1 MPGLL
6 SSGQGDGSASLGMKT
21 RVKRGMF
28 AGLTAI
34 VLAAVFL
41 GAGALQPAPPV
52 ASDSVQALP
61 TGTSTTLFAPQPP
74 GDVGATI
81 TLLRTRIKGNEDDWR
96 SWSLLGL
103 AYLRKGTRSADP
115 TYYAK
120 AESALRRSLD
130 ITERPGFEAALGMG
144 VLANARHDFAS
155 ALRWGRAASEEN
167 PYNAHARGVVGD
179 ALTELGRY
187 GAATRAIQ
195 KMINLRPGL
204 TAYARVA
211 YARELH
217 GDVDGAI
224 EAMRRAYNAA
234 GHPADRA
241 WAAYHLGEL
250 YFGRGQ
256 LVRAEREYRRGA
268 QLAPGYPLAGAGLAK
283 VAAARGRVREGIS
296 RLRPVARKYPS
307 PEVVILL
314 GDLYHLAGKPS
325 EAGRQ
330 YDLVRAIERLY
341 RVNGV
346 NVDLE
351 LSLFDVDHGFD
362 RRAALKRARAEYAR
376 RKSIH
381 VADALGWAL
390 YANGR
395 YQEARRY
402 AREALRLGTRSALF
416 HFHAALIDLR
426 LGHLRSART
435 HLEQVAETNP
445 NFSFWNKDRARR
457 LLERLPGTTR

>member
-1 MPGLL
+1 ME
-6 SSGQGDGSASLGMKT
+6 T
-21 RVKRGMF
+21 RVKRGVV
-28 AGLTAI
+28 AGLAAI
-34 VLAAVFL
+34 VLAAAFL
-41 GAGALQPAPPV
+41 GAGALRPSPPV

-61 TGTSTTLFAPQPP
+61 TETTTTLFAPQPT

-81 TLLRTRIKGNEDDWR
+81 SLLRERVRGTEDDRR
-96 SWSLLGL
+96 SLALLGL
-103 AYLRKGTRSADP
+103 AYLQKGTRSADP

-120 AESALRRSLD
+120 AESALRRSLG
-130 ITERPGFEAALGMG
+130 ITERPRFEAALGMG
-144 VLANARHDFAS
+144 VLANARHDFET
-155 ALRWGRAASEEN
+155 ALRWGRDASEEN
-167 PYNAHARGVVGD
+167 PFNAEARGVMGD

-187 GAATRAIQ
+187 EAATRAIQ

-204 TAYARVA
+204 SAYARVS

-224 EAMRRAYNAA
+224 EAMERAYNAA

-256 LVRAEREYRRGA
+256 LARAEREYRRGA
-268 QLAPGYPLAGAGLAK
+268 QLAPGYALARAGLAK
-283 VAAARGRVREGIS
+283 VAAGRGRVREGIS
-296 RLRPVARKYPS
+296 RLRPVARKYPA

-314 GDLYHLAGKPS
+314 GDLYHLAGKPG
-325 EAGRQ
+325 EASRQ
-330 YDLVRAIERLY
+330 YDLARAIERLY

-362 RRAALKRARAEYAR
+362 RRVALERARAEYAR

-395 YQEARRY
+395 YAKARRY

-416 HFHAALIDLR
+416 HFHAAMIDLG

-435 HLEQVAETNP
+435 HLEQVAEVNP
-445 NFSFWNKDRARR
+445 NFSFWHKERARR
-457 LLERLPGTTR
+457 LLERLSGTTE